1 MNMADNE
8 EARNRAEKVQNLIEY
23 FCRNLAEDPQDGTE
37 FDCDVIDALEAVE
50 RRYKK
55 ERTG

>member
-1 MNMADNE
+1 MADNE

-37 FDCDVIDALEAVE
+37 FDCDVLDALEAVE